1 MFLIGFGT
9 LLAILVFSI
18 IEVALSW
25 MGIATPDSY
34 ADPFVGF
41 EAGQNL
47 FERQT
52 DEFGATVYVTK
63 KHKLRFFNEQRFP
76 DPKPSDTYRII
87 TLGGSTTYGRPYD
100 HHTSFSNW
108 LALLLRETDSSRNFE
123 VINAGGVSY
132 ASYRIVVL
140 MQELIRYEPDLFVV
154 YTGHNEFLE
163 ERTYGDIIDES
174 SLRRFLR
181 KRFHRLRTV
190 TLLRNMLTPDTSEV
204 EVRGSRLEAEV
215 KAKLDVWSGL
225 ESFTRDDELRRA
237 TLKHFRFNLQQMI
250 DIAGDHNVD
259 ILFINP
265 ASNIKDFSPFKS
277 EHLPEVIDQRLRTF
291 ESYYQKGMKIIDVD
305 AQGAL
310 TSFEKA
316 LRLSDQFA
324 EVHYRMGRCHFVLD
338 DLDEAKLSFLTAKDF
353 DICPLRALD
362 EINISVLE
370 TSHRNGVPVIDFPAL
385 LQQDSLTRYG
395 HDILGHEYF
404 LDHVHPRI
412 EIHQR
417 LAEWILAAMAK
428 EGFIPVEE
436 PLSAAQRQTLYDGF
450 LDTLEPAYYA
460 QRDLNL
466 GKVLGWAGKN
476 EEAAEAF
483 ERASR
488 MMPDD
493 PMVHH
498 NLGIVYQKLGK
509 AKLAVEE
516 YETVTRLTPD
526 FVEAHFNLGKSLQ
539 MMGDFRAAALAFQK
553 ALELEPGDAKAHYN
567 LALCYREL
575 GRFQEELKELERAR
589 ALESELP
596 EITSLLASVYIREG
610 NNYGK
615 KGMFDEAIGV
625 FEKALELETDSG
637 KVHYHLASIYAARG
651 QTGPAL
657 QHFREA
663 KALGIDVPEKV
674 IRELESQ

>member
-1 MFLIGFGT
+1 MQATGSWCSCKSWFATSLI
-9 LLAILVFSI
+9 
-18 IEVALSW
+18 
-25 MGIATPDSY
+25 
-34 ADPFVGF
+34 
-41 EAGQNL
+41 
-47 FERQT
+47 
-52 DEFGATVYVTK
+52 
-63 KHKLRFFNEQRFP
+63 
-76 DPKPSDTYRII
+76 
-87 TLGGSTTYGRPYD
+87 
-100 HHTSFSNW
+100 
-108 LALLLRETDSSRNFE
+108 
-123 VINAGGVSY
+123 
-132 ASYRIVVL
+132 
-140 MQELIRYEPDLFVV
+140 LFVV

-163 ERTYGDIIDES
+163 ERTYGDIINES
-174 SLRRFLR
+174 PLRRSLR
-181 KRFHRLRTV
+181 KRFNRLRTV
-190 TLLRNMLTPDTSEV
+190 TLLKRVLTPDTSEV
-204 EVRGSRLEAEV
+204 AFQASKLEAEV

-225 ESFTRDDELRRA
+225 ESFTRDEELRNA
-237 TLKHFRFNLQQMI
+237 ILNHFRFNLQQMV
-250 DIAGDHNVD
+250 DIAQDHNVD

-277 EHLPEVIDQRLRTF
+277 QPYADLTAELAQEL
-291 ESYYQKGMKIIDVD
+291 ESHYQKGLALVDVD
-305 AQGAL
+305 PRQAVA
-310 TSFEKA
+310 SFEKA
-316 LRLSDQFA
+316 LSLGDGSAD
-324 EVHYRMGRCHFVLD
+324 VHYRLGRCYLALGEPD
-338 DLDEAKLSFLTAKDF
+338 SAKRHLIRAKEL
-353 DICPLRALD
+353 DICPLRALHA
-362 EINISVLE
+362 INQSVLE
-370 TSHRNGVPVIDFPAL
+370 TSRRHGVPVIDFPAL
-385 LQQDSLTRYG
+385 LQQDSLTRHG

-412 EIHQR
+412 EVHQR
-417 LAEWILAAMAK
+417 LAEWILDAMAK
-428 EGFIPVEE
+428 EGFIHVEK
-436 PLSAAQRQTLYDGF
+436 PLSTAQRQTLYDGF
-450 LDTLEPAYYA
+450 LDTLEPAYYT

-483 ERASR
+483 ERASQ

-509 AKLAVEE
+509 AKLAVEK

-575 GRFQEELKELERAR
+575 GRFQEELTELEKAR
-589 ALESELP
+589 ALESDLP

-625 FEKALELETDSG
+625 FTKALELETDSG
-637 KVHYHLASIYAARG
+637 KVHYHLASLYAARG